1 MIIFVR
7 LICHSLE
14 NITIDKV
21 YHVAAI
27 FYGQASYFYTSV
39 RLKEWRIIFLSRF
52 MLNVSFQ
59 TCMYL
64 HSLHIGKLYFLHQCN
79 IVFVTRVAFLLNIYI
94 QNEHNYIGVDTT
106 YKH

>member
-27 FYGQASYFYTSV
+27 FYGQASYFYTPV

-79 IVFVTRVAFLLNIYI
+79 IVFVTRVTFLLNTYI
-94 QNEHNYIGVDTT
+94 QNEHNYIGVNTT
-106 YKH
+106 YEH